1 MTTAER
7 PLRADARRNH
17 EKLVAA
23 AREAFT
29 AHGVETPLDEIARRA
44 GVGPGTLYRHFPT
57 REALLAAVYRE
68 DVQTMAAQAADLG
81 ERLPP
86 LEALTEWLRLQ
97 LDYVKYK
104 YGLGSAIKS
113 MLGND
118 SDTLNWCRQT
128 MRAAADQVLTRAQE
142 DGSIRGDV
150 DPTTMLRL
158 VHAVGVASESAPDQA
173 DLLLSVVLAG
183 LRTAPG
189 R

>member
-1 MTTAER
+1 MFSLSIR
-7 PLRADARRNH
+7 
-17 EKLVAA
+17 
-23 AREAFT
+23 
-29 AHGVETPLDEIARRA
+29 
-44 GVGPGTLYRHFPT
+44 
-57 REALLAAVYRE
+57 
-68 DVQTMAAQAADLG
+68 
-81 ERLPP
+81 
-86 LEALTEWLRLQ
+86 
-97 LDYVKYK
+97 
-104 YGLGSAIKS
+104 SAIKS

-183 LRTAPG
+183 LRTVPD